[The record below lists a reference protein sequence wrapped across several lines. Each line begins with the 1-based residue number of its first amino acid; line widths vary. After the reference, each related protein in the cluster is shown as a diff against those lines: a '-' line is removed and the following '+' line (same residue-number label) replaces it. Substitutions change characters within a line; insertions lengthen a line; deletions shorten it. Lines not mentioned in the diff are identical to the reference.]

1 MTTSGGEEIAK
12 ILVTVAGGGVTG
24 LKQNRISGVIPIPE
38 SSSLLLLGGGL
49 IGLAGIV
56 GRKRRT

>member
-12 ILVTVAGGGVTG
+12 ILVTAAGGGVTG